1 MDDRWLHAYVDET
14 GTNELDVTK
23 PGVSRDFICEAVDP
37 EMEMRMED
45 AN

>member
-1 MDDRWLHAYVDET
+1 MDNHWLHAYVDET

-23 PGVSRDFICEAVDP
+23 PGVSRYFICEAVDL
-37 EMEMRMED
+37 EMEMRMEA